1 MKRESFKSRLGFLL
15 VSAGCAI
22 GIGNVWRFP
31 YVTGQNGGGIFVL
44 FYLIFLVI
52 MGLPV
57 LTMEL
62 AVGRASR
69 KSAVLGYKALEKKG
83 SKWHIHGWVAIFG
96 CCMLMMY
103 YTTVSGWMV
112 TYFFKF
118 LTGSFKSGMTT
129 EDTAQAFSNLL
140 GDPKQMAFWMILT
153 VVVGFLVCSRGLQ
166 NGLEKIS
173 KFMMT
178 ALLLLIVVL
187 AVHSLTLSNAAE
199 GVKFYLVPNTEAVA
213 AVGLKNVITAA
224 MNQAFF
230 TLSLG
235 IGAMAI
241 FGSYIGKERSLLGES
256 ANIAILDTF
265 VAIVS
270 GLIIFPACFT
280 FGVSP
285 TSGPSLI
292 FITLPNIFNHIPM
305 GRLWGSLF
313 FIFMTFAAFSTVL
326 AVFENIISCMMEL
339 TGWSRK
345 KSSLVNLFGIILL
358 SLPCVLGYNVWSW
371 DGFSIF
377 GGAVLDLEDF
387 LVSNILLPLGSL
399 VYLLFCTSRYGWGW
413 KNFKAE
419 ANTGKG
425 FKMQEW
431 MRVYLSYILP
441 LMILFIFGYGI
452 YDKFFA

>member
-235 IGAMAI
+235 VAAMEI
-241 FGSYIGKERSLLGES
+241 FGSYMGKNHTLAGEGVRIC
-256 ANIAILDTF
+256 ALDTF
-265 VAIVS
+265 VAIMS
-270 GLIIFPACFT
+270 GLIIFPACFSYN
-280 FGVSP
+280 VEVNA
-285 TSGPSLI
+285 GPSLI
-292 FITLPNIFNHIPM
+292 FITLPNVFINM
-305 GRLWGSLF
+305 SGGRIWGSLF
-313 FIFMTFAAFSTVL
+313 FLFMTFASFSTVI
-326 AVFENIISCMMEL
+326 AVFENIMSFCMDMF
-339 TGWSRK
+339 GWSRNK
-345 KSSLVNLFGIILL
+345 AALINCIVILIA
-358 SLPCVLGYNVWSW
+358 SLPCVLGYNVWSNLHL
-371 DGFSIF
+371 I
-377 GGAVLDLEDF
+377 GGRDVLDSEDF
-387 LVSNILLPLGSL
+387 IVSNLLLPIGSL
-399 VYLLFCTSRYGWGW
+399 IYLLFCVTKWGWGFE
-413 KNFKAE
+413 KYCEE
-419 ANTGKG
+419 ANTGDGIKISKKLRPY
-425 FKMQEW
+425 FQF
-431 MRVYLSYILP
+431 ILP
-441 LMILFIFGYGI
+441 ILIVFILIQGLI
-452 YDKFFA
+452 